1 VIHTTETVGAAITR
15 LQEFG
20 ISQMPVSEA
29 AVGSEVCAESLVGSV
44 SDRGLLDRAFRDSS
58 VIERTIGEVMDRPL
72 PLVDENAAVEESYG
86 LLSGGAQAVILTRDG
101 APTGIATRLDLLEFL
116 NHTAAGGRRA

>member
-1 VIHTTETVGAAITR
+1 MIGRTV
-15 LQEFG
+15 
-20 ISQMPVSEA
+20 
-29 AVGSEVCAESLVGSV
+29 
-44 SDRGLLDRAFRDSS
+44 
-58 VIERTIGEVMDRPL
+58 GEVMDRPL

-86 LLSGGAQAVILTRDG
+86 LLSSGAQAVILTRDG